1 MTFLHTVIDALF
13 SAPDAYAVTLEQSG
27 VWQSAGQPNAPI
39 AMMWAQICNIL
50 PFCDVGADAPRLI
63 ACKIAR
69 LVFNSITGIAIC
81 VVIFAGIK
89 MMIAQGDEGAV
100 GEAKK
105 MVAYAA
111 AGIVLSMI
119 AWAVVP
125 FVSMVVSEG
134 FGSIA
139 WAIVPLTCNF

>member
-1 MTFLHTVIDALF
+1 MQTLLHLLVDLHVIQTAH
-13 SAPDAYAVTLEQSG
+13 AVTLEQAG
-27 VWQSAGQPNAPI
+27 FWQSEAIRG
-39 AMMWAQICNIL
+39 MWTQICGIL
-50 PFCDVGADAPRLI
+50 PFCSIGADAPRMI

-89 MMIAQGDEGAV
+89 MMLAQGDEGGV
-100 GEAKK
+100 SEAKK
-105 MVAYAA
+105 MIAYAV

-125 FVSMVVSEG
+125 FISMAITAG

-139 WAIVPLTCNF
+139 WSIVPLSCNF